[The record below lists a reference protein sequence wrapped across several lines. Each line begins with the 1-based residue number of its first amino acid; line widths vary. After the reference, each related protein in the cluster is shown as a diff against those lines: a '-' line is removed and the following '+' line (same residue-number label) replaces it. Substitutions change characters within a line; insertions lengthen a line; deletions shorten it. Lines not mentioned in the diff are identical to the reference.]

1 MGRRVLTVSELTFHQ
16 KRKPKGRTYAPSDL
30 NDEDLLD
37 IFHDWVT
44 VSHSAEHP
52 QHGQADLGLSV
63 ASATRW
69 APVIPSWSTFASEP
83 MARLATWLIPSP
95 ANRSAR
101 SRTTRH
107 PPARTAR
114 CCSCPK
120 LVRAPFIAE
129 ESTRGSAGG
138 HVLRLFKTH
147 FSAYTSEITMVTSSV
162 TEGETWAEAAELT
175 EVEVRVEGK
184 SADLADGPRVKVGK
198 VSHIARPEKK
208 HRFPGGLLKSL
219 KDEQTLRQIVSVP
232 DLEEDHDVFVTLIR
246 DGRTKKF
253 QLGTEGAPC
262 IREVLNDS
270 TEETLDTATLVARCT
285 DRVSDLC
292 DRKGDTWDA
301 AWSRQQRKA

>member
-44 VSHSAEHP
+44 
-52 QHGQADLGLSV
+52 GLTLADTHNTDKQTWVSV

-69 APVIPSWSTFASEP
+69 APRVELVDLRVGAYGEAGDVVDTITGQPVGKIEDNQAPTGE
-83 MARLATWLIPSP
+83 
-95 ANRSAR
+95 NRALLLVPEVGESAYF
-101 SRTTRH
+101 
-107 PPARTAR
+107 
-114 CCSCPK
+114 
-120 LVRAPFIAE
+120 LAE
-129 ESTRGSAGG
+129 ESARGSAGG
-138 HVLRLFKTH
+138 HILRLFKKH

-175 EVEVRVEGK
+175 EVEVRVEGR
-184 SADLADGPRVKVGK
+184 SADLADGPRVQVGK

-219 KDEQTLRQIVSVP
+219 NDEQTLRRIISVP
-232 DLEEDHDVFVTLIR
+232 DLEEDHEVFVTLIR
-246 DGRTKKF
+246 EGRTKKF
-253 QLGTEGAPC
+253 QLGTEGAPS

-270 TEETLDTATLVARCT
+270 TEEILDTATLVARCT
-285 DRVSDLC
+285 ERVSDLC
-292 DRKGDTWDA
+292 ARKGATWNA

>member
-16 KRKPKGRTYAPSDL
+16 KRKPKERTYAPSDL

-37 IFHDWVT
+37 IFHDWV
-44 VSHSAEHP
+44 VRLAP
-52 QHGQADLGLSV
+52 ADTHNKDRQTWVSV
-63 ASATRW
+63 ASATRCAPRVELVDLRVGAYGEAGELVDIDTG
-69 APVIPSWSTFASEP
+69 APVGKIEDNQAPTGE
-83 MARLATWLIPSP
+83 
-95 ANRSAR
+95 NRALLFVPETGESAFF
-101 SRTTRH
+101 
-107 PPARTAR
+107 
-114 CCSCPK
+114 
-120 LVRAPFIAE
+120 LAE

-138 HVLRLFKTH
+138 HILRLFRTH
-147 FSAYTSEITMVTSSV
+147 FSHYTSEITMVTSTV
-162 TEGETWAEAAELT
+162 TEGEAWAEAAELT

-184 SADLADGPRVKVGK
+184 SADLADGPRVQVGR

-219 KDEQTLRQIVSVP
+219 KDEQTLRRIVSVP
-232 DLEEDHDVFVTLIR
+232 DLEEDHEVFVTLIR

-253 QLGTEGAPC
+253 QLGTEGAPS

-301 AWSRQQRKA
+301 AWSRQQRKE